1 MTRRLYYNDPNLL
14 AFTSRVID
22 IREREGR
29 TEVALEETA
38 FYPTSGGQPFDT
50 GTLSFNT
57 QRVRVVDVHD
67 DGDDGAIWHV
77 LAEPAAIKVG
87 ESVTGEIDAA
97 RRLDHRQQH
106 TGQHLLSAM
115 LWQHCQAATVSFH
128 MGDETCTIDVDN
140 DTLTDEQIA
149 EAREEANRIIAAN
162 LPLSIDYCSA
172 EAARARGV
180 RKIAAGLDHVRL
192 IEIPGVDLNACG
204 GTHVNAT
211 GEIGCIFTRKVE
223 KVRQGKRIE
232 FVCGLRAVRIA
243 ARDYDELRSA
253 GDVLSSG
260 VWTIADQIGR
270 ALADAKTQSKRME
283 EMQREL
289 AQVMAEQM
297 VANAPEILVQ
307 RFTNRDADFVQTLAR
322 NLVRIAP
329 RPLVVLFAVEQP
341 TPTLIFA
348 RSEHDEVKQH
358 SMGKL
363 LKEVLAKFGTRGG
376 GSDSL
381 ARGGV
386 NTAADLDHALEIA
399 KNLSAQR

>member
-1 MTRRLYYNDPNLL
+1 MTHRLYYDDPNLL
-14 AFTSRVID
+14 AFTSRVTD
-22 IREREGR
+22 VRKREGR

-50 GTLSFNT
+50 GTLRSHA
-57 QRVRVVDVHD
+57 QQVRVVDVHD
-67 DGDDGAIWHV
+67 DDDGEIWHV
-77 LAEPAAIKVG
+77 VAEPAAIKVG
-87 ESVTGEIDAA
+87 ESIAGEIDAE
-97 RRLDHRQQH
+97 RRRDHRQQH
-106 TGQHLLSAM
+106 TGQHVLSAM
-115 LWQHCQAATVSFH
+115 LWQRFGAATVSFH
-128 MGDETCTIDVDN
+128 LGDETCTIDVDK
-140 DTLTDEQIA
+140 DALTDMQIA

-162 LPLSIDYCSA
+162 LPISIDYCSVE
-172 EAARARGV
+172 EARTRGV

-192 IEIPGVDLNACG
+192 IEIPSVDLNACG

-211 GEIGCIFTRKVE
+211 GEIGCILTRKVE

-243 ARDYDELRSA
+243 ARDYEELRSA

-260 VWTIADQIGR
+260 VWTIAEQIAR
-270 ALADAKTQSKRME
+270 TLTDAKAQSKRME
-283 EMQREL
+283 DMQREL

-297 VANAPEILVQ
+297 VASAAELLVQ
-307 RFTNRDADFVQTLAR
+307 RFSERNAEFVQTLAR
-322 NLVRIAP
+322 NIVRIAP
-329 RPLVVLFAVEQP
+329 SPLIALFAVEQP

-348 RSEHDEVKQH
+348 RSEHDAIKQH

-363 LKEVLAKFGTRGG
+363 LKEVLAQFGTRGG

-381 ARGGV
+381 ARGGL

-399 KNLSAQR
+399 KSLNARR